1 MERRRV
7 VVTGLGAVTPI
18 GNDVDTYWN
27 NLVAGKSGVGL
38 IQSMPDIDQYSVK
51 IGAELKDF
59 DPLKYLDKKSARKMD
74 PFVQYGMAAAIQA
87 MEDSGLDMDKEN
99 GERIGT
105 IVSSGVGGLMEIHSQ
120 EAIYFEKG
128 PRRFSPFMIPKMI
141 ANILSGEIAIRYGLQ
156 GPNFAIVTACASA
169 THSIGEALRMI
180 QYGEA
185 DAMVV
190 GGAEAAIN
198 PLGLGGFCALKAL
211 CSDKNEDPASASRP
225 FDRERSGF
233 ILGEGAGVLVIEEY
247 EHAKA
252 RGAKIYCELSGYGRT
267 CDAYHIT
274 APDVEAKQAARCLSL
289 AAADAGVNPEDVQ
302 YLNAHGTSTPLNDK
316 TETAAVKRAFG
327 EDVARKMMISSGKSM
342 TGHLLGAAGGIEAV
356 ACVKM
361 IENGIITPTINYQN
375 PDPDCDLD
383 YVPNEARE
391 VDLKFALS
399 NSLGFGG
406 HNGTI
411 GFKKI

>member
-7 VVTGLGAVTPI
+7 VITGMGAVTPI

-27 NLVAGKSGVGL
+27 NLVAGKSGIAR
-38 IQSMPDIDQYSVK
+38 IQGMDDIEQYSAQ
-51 IGAELKDF
+51 IGAQLKDF
-59 DPLKYLDKKSARKMD
+59 DPSLYIDAKTVRKMD
-74 PFVQYGMAAAIQA
+74 PYVRYGMSAAVQA
-87 MEDSGLDMDKEN
+87 MQDSGLDMDKEN
-99 GERIGT
+99 PERIGV
-105 IVSSGVGGLMEIHSQ
+105 IVSTGVGGLEEIHTQ
-120 EAIYFEKG
+120 EITYFSKG
-128 PRRFSPFMIPKMI
+128 PKRFSPFMIPKMI
-141 ANILSGEIAIRYGLQ
+141 GNILSGEVAIRFGLQ
-156 GPNFAIVTACASA
+156 GPNFGIVTACASA
-169 THSIGEALRMI
+169 THSMGEALRII
-180 QYGEA
+180 QHGEA

-211 CSDKNEDPASASRP
+211 CTDCNDDPENASRP
-225 FDRERSGF
+225 FDAKRSGF
-233 ILGEGAGVLVIEEY
+233 VMGEGAGVLVIEEY

-252 RGAKIYCELSGYGRT
+252 RGAKIYCELAGYGRT

-274 APDVEAKQAARCLSL
+274 APDVEAKQAARCLAL
-289 AAADAGVNPEDVQ
+289 ATADAGVNLEDVQ

-327 EDVARKMMISSGKSM
+327 EELARKMMISSGKAV
-342 TGHLLGAAGGIEAV
+342 TGHLLGAAGGIEASAV
-356 ACVKM
+356 AKM
-361 IENGIITPTINYQN
+361 IENGIIAPTMNYQN

-391 VDLKFALS
+391 FDLKFALS

-406 HNGTI
+406 HNGTVA
-411 GFKKI
+411 FKKI